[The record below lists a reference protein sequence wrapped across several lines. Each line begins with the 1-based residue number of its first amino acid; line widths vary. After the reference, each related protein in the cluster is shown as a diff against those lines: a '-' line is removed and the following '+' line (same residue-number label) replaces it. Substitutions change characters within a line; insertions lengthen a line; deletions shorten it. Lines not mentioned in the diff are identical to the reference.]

1 MFDEFSPERLRPRD
15 LRRFLADMWNDPR
28 CDQYAERVISAAF
41 AMSRR
46 SLDRIMI
53 MAWLGMTRADH
64 PARARLGDAVRLVVG
79 RHPWNWQERGAR
91 WQLWDDVQAPRTI
104 ATALLTS
111 DDPKSVLA
119 ETGIEGDLLHGCV
132 MQRALLRCC
141 EVVQG
146 ARGPQ
151 AETQGQRLIA
161 LFDSVGAGHVR
172 GALALALL
180 VPWQK
185 TTPGDAYR
193 KILLDFILRTFG
205 DPRSEG
211 LLAASLDDP
220 RKNALVDLVR
230 RWLTERSFKQ
240 FFNVVRKTTNNI
252 RQWDERE
259 EFWTAYLNAGRVS
272 EAWFALGRDAERMIA
287 TRFKMER
294 HEYGVIEGSSGVEAG
309 SSGIIIRIGSL
320 VLAEWSDNGSCRFWP
335 ESDRQKPAL
344 YKKQYFNVWLRAMNG
359 GPGFEYIPHLSSW
372 QWRFAHKIYK
382 ETGIEH
388 PRFKT
393 GLKF

>member
-1 MFDEFSPERLRPRD
+1 M
-15 LRRFLADMWNDPR
+15 RR
-28 CDQYAERVISAAF
+28 
-41 AMSRR
+41 
-46 SLDRIMI
+46 
-53 MAWLGMTRADH
+53 
-64 PARARLGDAVRLVVG
+64 AV
-79 RHPWNWQERGAR
+79 
-91 WQLWDDVQAPRTI
+91 
-104 ATALLTS
+104 
-111 DDPKSVLA
+111 
-119 ETGIEGDLLHGCV
+119 
-132 MQRALLRCC
+132 LRCC

-146 ARGPQ
+146 ARGTQ

-161 LFDSVGAGHVR
+161 LFDDAGAGNVR

-180 VPWQK
+180 VPWQNA
-185 TTPGDAYR
+185 TPGDAYR
-193 KILLDFILRTFG
+193 KTLLDFILRTFG
-205 DPRSEG
+205 DPRSDG

-259 EFWTAYLNAGRVS
+259 EFWMAYLNAGRVS

-320 VLAEWSDNGSCRFWP
+320 VLAEWSDNGACRFWL
-335 ESDRQKPAL
+335 EGDRQKPAL

-359 GPGFEYIPHLSSW
+359 GPGFEYIPHRSSW
-372 QWRFAHKIYK
+372 QWRYAYKIHK